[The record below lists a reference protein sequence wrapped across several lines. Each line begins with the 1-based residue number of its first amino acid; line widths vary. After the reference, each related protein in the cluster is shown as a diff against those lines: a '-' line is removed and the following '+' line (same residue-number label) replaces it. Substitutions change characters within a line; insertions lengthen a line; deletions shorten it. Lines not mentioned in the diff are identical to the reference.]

1 MFAYQKEPKLQL
13 ALLERI
19 FEAYFEQE
27 KDIGSHEML
36 AALAE
41 DAGIASKAEVRNIP
55 CPDISPMLMAINCA
69 CSASPLGSRI
79 SRFRQAL

>member
-13 ALLERI
+13 ALLEKI

-36 AALAE
+36 AGLAE
-41 DAGIASKAEVRNIP
+41 DAGVASKDEVGLTNLFYH
-55 CPDISPMLMAINCA
+55 SSCA
-69 CSASPLGSRI
+69 HGYLSCLRCV
-79 SRFRQAL
+79 L